1 MTDDKTG
8 GPAFPLVAQNWHKTG
23 MTLRD
28 YFAAQAMLGFISAKA
43 WHPTFVYPDDY
54 AFVPGQRAD
63 ETVADCAY
71 QYADAML
78 AQRSKASK

>member
-1 MTDDKTG
+1 MIDDKIG
-8 GPAFPLVAQNWHKTG
+8 GPEFPQQDDAIGSAG

-54 AFVPGQRAD
+54 KFVPGQRAD
-63 ETVADCAY
+63 EAVADCAY

-78 AQRSKASK
+78 AHREKK